1 MVDIPAI
8 PPETRQNVLELFQDN
23 GQEYIFDILKKIDIE
38 YSERI
43 HKNDKQRTLRA
54 LEVYYGTGRKYSDYL
69 RLSNN
74 KNSIDYIIIA
84 LDVDRKV
91 LYDRINQRVLNMI
104 EFGLVDEVKKV
115 LSMGYKKTDPGM
127 KGIGYKEIIDYLDG
141 SFSLD
146 TAISEICKN
155 SRRYAKRQLTWF
167 RSVPEAHWIDNLDQ
181 SKAVQQIRE
190 LLSDVIKEL

>member
-8 PPETRQNVLELFQDN
+8 PPETREKVLRLFQEN
-23 GQEYIFDILKKIDIE
+23 GQGYIFDILRKIDAQ

-43 HKNDKQRTLRA
+43 HKNDKQRTIRA
-54 LEVYYGTGRKYSDYL
+54 LEVYYGTGKKYSDYL

-74 KNSIDYIIIA
+74 KNLIDYIVIV
-84 LDVDRKV
+84 LDVERKI

-104 EFGLVDEVKKV
+104 ELGLVEEVKNV

-127 KGIGYKEIIDYLDG
+127 KGIGYKEIIEYLDG
-141 SFSLD
+141 FCSLD

-167 RSVPEAHWIDNLDQ
+167 RSVPEARWIDNLDQ
-181 SKAVQQIRE
+181 AKAVLQIRE
-190 LLSDVIKEL
+190 LLSNYFKEK

>member
-8 PPETRQNVLELFQDN
+8 PPETRQNVLQLFQDN

-43 HKNDKQRTLRA
+43 HKNDKQRTIRA

-104 EFGLVDEVKKV
+104 EFGLIDEVKKV

-167 RSVPEAHWIDNLDQ
+167 RSVPEALWIDNLDQ
-181 SKAVQQIRE
+181 SKAIQQIRE

>member
-1 MVDIPAI
+1 MPFLVGGTGLYFKSLINGMVDIPAI

-74 KNSIDYIIIA
+74 KNSIDY
-84 LDVDRKV
+84 
-91 LYDRINQRVLNMI
+91 
-104 EFGLVDEVKKV
+104 
-115 LSMGYKKTDPGM
+115 
-127 KGIGYKEIIDYLDG
+127 
-141 SFSLD
+141 
-146 TAISEICKN
+146 
-155 SRRYAKRQLTWF
+155 
-167 RSVPEAHWIDNLDQ
+167 
-181 SKAVQQIRE
+181 
-190 LLSDVIKEL
+190 